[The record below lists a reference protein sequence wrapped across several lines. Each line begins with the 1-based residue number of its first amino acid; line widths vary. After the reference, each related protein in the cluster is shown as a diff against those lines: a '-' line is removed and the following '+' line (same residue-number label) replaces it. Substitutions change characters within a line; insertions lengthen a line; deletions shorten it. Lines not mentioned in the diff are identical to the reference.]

1 MKKDKPKSKS
11 SNRRNDKKSG
21 TARKQAGPRA
31 PQRPGDTLT
40 CSEAQVEAL
49 LSEGEST

>member
-1 MKKDKPKSKS
+1 MKKNQIKPAEGHKGRPS
-11 SNRRNDKKSG
+11 D
-21 TARKQAGPRA
+21 AVRKRTDPRP

-40 CSEAQVEAL
+40 CNEAQIEEL

>member
-1 MKKDKPKSKS
+1 MKKNKTKPAEGHKDRPS
-11 SNRRNDKKSG
+11 D
-21 TARKQAGPRA
+21 ALRKQAVPRA

-40 CSEAQVEAL
+40 CNEAQVEDL

>member
-1 MKKDKPKSKS
+1 MVKKHKIKPAEGGKDRPSV
-11 SNRRNDKKSG
+11 
-21 TARKQAGPRA
+21 ALRKQAGPRP

-40 CSEAQVEAL
+40 CNEAQVEDL

>member
-1 MKKDKPKSKS
+1 MKKNQIKPAARHADLPS
-11 SNRRNDKKSG
+11 D
-21 TARKQAGPRA
+21 AVRKQTAPRP

-40 CSEAQVEAL
+40 CNEAQIEEL

>member
-1 MKKDKPKSKS
+1 MKKNTTKPAEG
-11 SNRRNDKKSG
+11 RRQDQPSDALLKR
-21 TARKQAGPRA
+21 TGPRP

-40 CSEAQVEAL
+40 CNEAQVEDL

>member
-1 MKKDKPKSKS
+1 MKKNKIKPAEGQKDRPSDAVRKW
-11 SNRRNDKKSG
+11 
-21 TARKQAGPRA
+21 TAPRP

-40 CSEAQVEAL
+40 CNEAQVEDL